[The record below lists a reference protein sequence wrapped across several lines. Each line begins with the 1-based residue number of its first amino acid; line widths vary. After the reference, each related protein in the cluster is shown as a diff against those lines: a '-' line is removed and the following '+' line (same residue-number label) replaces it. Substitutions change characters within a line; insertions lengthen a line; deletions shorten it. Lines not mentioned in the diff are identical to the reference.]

1 MAAALLAAMSIHALF
16 MARRVPPAP
25 VVNRHT
31 LAVLAHD
38 RHDPLHTVFGA
49 RVTGYPHG
57 VTTTT
62 SQQELFRFLEDR
74 FACAQACTE
83 CARACALRASLVD
96 PDGTQE
102 QELVRRKGIMC
113 AEVCDAT
120 CRVLSEQNRL
130 DESGMRIQVEWCHT
144 VCLESAHAF
153 DRHPGAEDGAKACR
167 ECAQACTDFLAT
179 LN

>member
-1 MAAALLAAMSIHALF
+1 MNRAGRPGGANRTVSGG
-16 MARRVPPAP
+16 RVF
-25 VVNRHT
+25 
-31 LAVLAHD
+31 D
-38 RHDPLHTVFGA
+38 GEGC
-49 RVTGYPHG
+49 GYPNR

-62 SQQELFRFLEDR
+62 TQQELFQFLEDR

-96 PDGTQE
+96 PDGTEE

-130 DESGMRIQVEWCHT
+130 DEAGIRIQLEWCRT
-144 VCLESAHAF
+144 VCLEAAHAF
-153 DRHPGAEDGAKACR
+153 DRLAGAEDGAKACR

-179 LN
+179 LR

>member
-1 MAAALLAAMSIHALF
+1 M
-16 MARRVPPAP
+16 
-25 VVNRHT
+25 
-31 LAVLAHD
+31 
-38 RHDPLHTVFGA
+38 FGA
-49 RVTGYPHG
+49 IDPGNPADVTS
-57 VTTTT
+57 TTE
-62 SQQELFRFLEDR
+62 QELFRFLEDR
-74 FACAQACTE
+74 FAVAQACTE

-130 DESGMRIQVEWCHT
+130 DEVGIRIQVEWCRT
-144 VCLESAHAF
+144 VCLECAHVF
-153 DRHPGAEDGAKACR
+153 DRLPGAADGAKAGR
-167 ECAQACTDFLAT
+167 DCARACTDFLAT